1 MKFFKYAL
9 LVIVIVAMG
18 YVIFGIFEQRN
29 FDKNREQEG
38 EQHVIEIFEKISAGR
53 DLRFSDYYS
62 AKKAFQ
68 DNAGTADMRSIRIYT
83 ELNKYEGTPV
93 LGGTFFTD
101 LRHNKCKKG
110 YLNLVTGEWSSM
122 EDACIIYD

>member
-9 LVIVIVAMG
+9 LVIVIVAIG
-18 YVIFGIFEQRN
+18 YAAFGMFQQRN
-29 FDKNREQEG
+29 FDENREQEG
-38 EQHVIEIFEKISAGR
+38 ERHAVEIFEKISAGR

-68 DNAGTADMRSIRIYT
+68 DNAGTADIRLIRIYT
-83 ELNKYEGTPV
+83 ELNKYKGVPV
-93 LGGTFFTD
+93 LGGTIFSD
-101 LRHNKCKKG
+101 LRHNKCKEG
-110 YLNLVTGEWSSM
+110 YLNLVTGEWSSS